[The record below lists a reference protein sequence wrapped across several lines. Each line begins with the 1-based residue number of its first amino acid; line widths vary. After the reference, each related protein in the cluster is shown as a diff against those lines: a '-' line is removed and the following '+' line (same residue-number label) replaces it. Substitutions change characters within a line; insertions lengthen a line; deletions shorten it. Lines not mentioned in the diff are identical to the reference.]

1 VGNNINIDD
10 LFKDRINQI
19 NDLPDNVEWNSKKGW
34 SEYEKQYFTVKV
46 KVRRIY
52 YYLTAAASV
61 LIMVALFVI
70 FNRNDKIISV
80 HNQTEEKMEFS
91 LPDGN
96 SVWLNK
102 NSSIEYPSRIAKK
115 QVKILVNGEVYIEIS
130 NLRSQQYTVKAHNAI
145 VIAEALA
152 SFNIKSYP
160 DEDNTDISVAS
171 GAIKIV
177 EEKYKQG
184 LALLVT
190 QGNYCS
196 VHRSQKLVYASINK
210 NDNYLAWKTGKL
222 IFNNQPLATVMD
234 ILDKYYDAKIEL
246 ENDAIAYCLF
256 SGSFEQKPIEV
267 ILNQIQSDLNL
278 KIINTGKKIIF
289 SGKGCL

>member
-1 VGNNINIDD
+1 MGNKINIDD
-10 LFKDRINQI
+10 LFKDRVNQI
-19 NDLPDNVEWNSKKGW
+19 RDLPNDVEWNSKKGW
-34 SEYEKQYFTVKV
+34 SEYEKYYFRADAKKRKV
-46 KVRRIY
+46 L
-52 YYLTAAASV
+52 YYLSAAASL
-61 LIMVALFVI
+61 LILVTLFI
-70 FNRNDKIISV
+70 ISNRNNKIVSV
-80 HNQTEEKMEFS
+80 FNQTKENMELS

-102 NSSIEYPSRIAKK
+102 NSSIEYPSRISKK
-115 QVKILVNGEVYIEIS
+115 QVRIIITGEVFIEIS
-130 NLRSQQYTVKAHNAI
+130 NLGSRQYTIKAHNAT

-160 DEDNTDISVAS
+160 DDDNTNVSVAS
-171 GAIKIV
+171 GVIKIV
-177 EEKYKQG
+177 EEKEVQG

-196 VHRSQKLVYASINK
+196 VHRSQKLAYASINN

-222 IFNNQPLATVMD
+222 IFNNQPLATVTD
-234 ILDKYYDAKIEL
+234 ILDNYYDTKIEL

-256 SGSFEQKPIEV
+256 SGSFEQKPVEV

>member
-1 VGNNINIDD
+1 MGNNINIDD

-19 NDLPDNVEWNSKKGW
+19 NDLPNDVEWNSKKGW
-34 SEYEKQYFTVKV
+34 SEYEKHYFRVNVKI
-46 KVRRIY
+46 RRVL
-52 YYLTAAASV
+52 YYLSAAASV
-61 LIMVALFVI
+61 LIMVTFLI
-70 FNRNDKIISV
+70 IYNRNNKIISV
-80 HNQTEEKMEFS
+80 FNQTKEKMELS

-102 NSSIEYPSRIAKK
+102 NSYIEYPSRISKK
-115 QVKILVNGEVYIEIS
+115 QVKILIIGEVYIEIS
-130 NLRSQQYTVKAHNAI
+130 NLRSRQYIVKAHNATI
-145 VIAEALA
+145 IAEALA

-160 DEDNTDISVAS
+160 DEDNTNVSVAS

-196 VHRSQKLVYASINK
+196 VNRSQKLVYASINK

-222 IFNNQPLATVMD
+222 TFNNQPLATVTD
-234 ILDKYYDAKIEL
+234 ILDTYYDTKIEL

-256 SGSFEQKPIEV
+256 SGSFEQKPVEV

-278 KIINTGKKIIF
+278 KIIHAGKKIIF